1 MVDTEELEQTTPPT
15 LAQYLF
21 QNLAQKRGE
30 TPPSDQRPRLKKIP
44 VKCDLDKGHLFP
56 ACVNNCPTQAI
67 RRYRADELD
76 DVIAAYSNK
85 NRKA

>member
-1 MVDTEELEQTTPPT
+1 MVDTEELEHLTRPT
-15 LAQYLF
+15 LADQLF
-21 QNLAQKRGE
+21 RLAAKNRGE
-30 TPPSDQRPRLKKIP
+30 EPRAEQRPRLKKVP

-76 DVIAAYSNK
+76 VIIAGQRNK
-85 NRKA
+85 KS

>member
-1 MVDTEELEQTTPPT
+1 V
-15 LAQYLF
+15 
-21 QNLAQKRGE
+21 
-30 TPPSDQRPRLKKIP
+30 P

-76 DVIAAYSNK
+76 VIIAGQRNK
-85 NRKA
+85 KS